1 MARLIK
7 GNFLE
12 DLAVSTGKLA
22 QSAVTTEKITD
33 NAVTAG
39 KIAVSA
45 IMTSRLADDAVTQ
58 DKIADDSIVK
68 AHLTNSCVGSTEI
81 AIDSVTASKI
91 KIAYGDS
98 LRFVNNGGSIV
109 GLSVDSD
116 GDLVGPDTNKIASQS
131 YVSTAVANL
140 VDSAPAALDTLKEL
154 SDALGSDS
162 DFSTTINSL
171 IGTGF
176 TGAGLNSN
184 GSYTAVSG
192 GTYLGSETSLKV
204 GLATLDSSLSSAVT
218 SLTSSI
224 SSNVS
229 SLEGKI
235 NTVEASV
242 GLAADGSYTAFSGSN
257 YMDSATSVTGAL
269 EDLDAQAKANYDAI
283 VSNDSDISTNAG
295 GISGLQTLADGH
307 ESAIGLN
314 SNGTYSSA
322 SGTYLGSE
330 ASIKAGLVVLD
341 TAIAAVAGSASQAL
355 NVSKEQELVVISSS
369 MISNNTISFEL
380 DELAR
385 WHESVCVQYGNLVLV
400 PGAAYDYTVASDASS
415 QKTTVTLNV
424 AYNQSGSKSLVQN
437 DVLVFR
443 YDHDSSYTYSE

>member
-22 QSAVTTEKITD
+22 QSAITTEKLGDTS
-33 NAVTAG
+33 VTSG
-39 KIAVSA
+39 KLAVSSV
-45 IMTSRLADDAVTQ
+45 ITSRIADDAVTQ
-58 DKIADDSIVK
+58 DKIADNSIVK
-68 AHLTNSCVGSTEI
+68 AHLTDSCVDSSEI
-81 AIDSVTASKI
+81 ASDAVTASKI

-98 LRFVNNGGSIV
+98 LRFVNNGGSVV

-116 GDLVGPDTNKIASQS
+116 GDLVGPDTNKVASQS
-131 YVSTAVANL
+131 YVSTAIANL
-140 VDSAPAALDTLKEL
+140 IDSAPGTLDTLNEIAA
-154 SDALGSDS
+154 SINDDANFATTVTNLINTVEASSGLGAD
-162 DFSTTINSL
+162 
-171 IGTGF
+171 
-176 TGAGLNSN
+176 
-184 GSYTAVSG
+184 GSYSSPG
-192 GTYLGSETSLKV
+192 GTYLGSETTLKG
-204 GLATLDSSLSSAVT
+204 GLSTLDSSLSSAVT

-341 TAIAAVAGSASQAL
+341 TAIAAVASSASQAL

-400 PGAAYDYTVASDASS
+400 PGASYDFTVASDAST
-415 QKTTVTLNV
+415 QKTTVTLNA
-424 AYNQSGSKSLVQN
+424 AYNQSGSKSLIEN

-443 YDHDSSYTYSE
+443 YEHDSSYTYSE